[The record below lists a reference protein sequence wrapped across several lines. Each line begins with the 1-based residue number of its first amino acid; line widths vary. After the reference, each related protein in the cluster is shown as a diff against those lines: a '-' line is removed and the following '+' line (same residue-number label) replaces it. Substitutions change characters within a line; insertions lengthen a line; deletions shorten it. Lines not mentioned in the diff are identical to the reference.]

1 MLLSVVVVV
10 CFSYAVQGGLIC
22 REPSPVACG
31 IHKPCRLL
39 TGIKK
44 VPLLFETEGGTYPAA
59 LFAAGTGAI
68 FSCQFASSGLTTV
81 YWSFEMKCQLPGQ
94 KFFDTESILLVR
106 IESQM
111 VVRMLG
117 KVIFLGKKRSY
128 TTQLQ
133 DAFTAVQNRKLIDRY
148 KSRPNF

>member
-1 MLLSVVVVV
+1 
-10 CFSYAVQGGLIC
+10 
-22 REPSPVACG
+22 
-31 IHKPCRLL
+31 
-39 TGIKK
+39 
-44 VPLLFETEGGTYPAA
+44 
-59 LFAAGTGAI
+59 
-68 FSCQFASSGLTTV
+68 
-81 YWSFEMKCQLPGQ
+81 MKCRLPGQ
-94 KFFDTESILLVR
+94 KFFDIESVLLVR

-117 KVIFLGKKRSY
+117 KVIFLGKKRAY

>member
-1 MLLSVVVVV
+1 MGDFQQLPTVSGVPRFLSSILAFVVNAAAVLLSVVVVV

-81 YWSFEMKCQLPGQ
+81 YWSFE
-94 KFFDTESILLVR
+94 
-106 IESQM
+106 
-111 VVRMLG
+111 
-117 KVIFLGKKRSY
+117 
-128 TTQLQ
+128 
-133 DAFTAVQNRKLIDRY
+133 
-148 KSRPNF
+148 